1 MLKFVYDALQQ
12 SKGDVKMHAH
22 RKPAT
27 TRNTRSKP
35 VQRPEFTAAIR
46 YLDGSCD
53 LFHVRN
59 ADDMD
64 DARALVIAEVGE
76 VRSLVIALRH

>member
-1 MLKFVYDALQQ
+1 
-12 SKGDVKMHAH
+12 MHAQ
-22 RKPAT
+22 
-27 TRNTRSKP
+27 RNTARGSTRTP
-35 VQRPEFTAAIR
+35 SAPRPEFTAAIR
-46 YLDGSCD
+46 YRDGSRD

-59 ADDMD
+59 AENME